1 TLTATVAPA
10 NATNK
15 KVTWSSNKTDVA
27 TVDENGT
34 VTAVG
39 VGEATI
45 TVTTEDGGKT
55 AACTVKV
62 NAKPDTPTAVTGVTL
77 DKTTLTFTIG
87 DVAQTLTATVA
98 PANAT
103 NKKVTWTSSNAKVAT
118 VADGKV
124 TAVGVGEA
132 TITVTTEDGGHKA
145 ACRVKVKAKTADT
158 PKPTPE
164 AVEDVILARLEVS
177 PNPFT
182 TQLRIVNPEG
192 IAVSYEL
199 VNLTGLVLRRGVLAG
214 SDTMVD
220 TTDLPTGLYF
230 VRLTGE
236 NGAKRVLRVFHY

>member
-1 TLTATVAPA
+1 MATVDENGKVTAVGVGEATITVTTEDGGKTATCTVTVNAKPDTPTAVTGVTLDRATLTFTIGDAAQTLTATVAPE

-15 KVTWSSNKTDVA
+15 KVTWTSSNAKVA
-27 TVDENGT
+27 TVANGT

-55 AACTVKV
+55 AAC
-62 NAKPDTPTAVTGVTL
+62 
-77 DKTTLTFTIG
+77 
-87 DVAQTLTATVA
+87 
-98 PANAT
+98 
-103 NKKVTWTSSNAKVAT
+103 
-118 VADGKV
+118 
-124 TAVGVGEA
+124 
-132 TITVTTEDGGHKA
+132 
-145 ACRVKVKAKTADT
+145 RVKVKAKPADT

-177 PNPFT
+177 PNPFS

-199 VNLTGLVLRRGVLAG
+199 VNLMGLVLRRGVFAG

-236 NGAKRVLRVFHY
+236 NGAKHVLRVFHY